1 MAAVR
6 AIWSFRDAQR
16 DDRSAPTVTVNL
28 LAWVLRRQVCRFANS
43 SRGQPFK
50 RNGNSEPRISFL
62 SSSNIDTPLIRD
74 AIGGANPAILRHHEG
89 KTGKQNDTND
99 RHEIISPG
107 PLIGRDVALGVLRFE
122 QHNWR
127 ARPSA
132 SRPSA

>member
-1 MAAVR
+1 MGTA
-6 AIWSFRDAQR
+6 
-16 DDRSAPTVTVNL
+16 
-28 LAWVLRRQVCRFANS
+28 
-43 SRGQPFK
+43 SREFPFFPA
-50 RNGNSEPRISFL
+50 RT
-62 SSSNIDTPLIRD
+62 IDTPLIRD

-132 SRPSA
+132 SRPSKRLMSKNV